1 MEVLPVEL
9 DTLGVVVERQ
19 LDIAGLQH
27 LLLERVQVEVGRL
40 GLLHVVS
47 RLGGHQWDIRG
58 SPDRNSW
65 REPSGPPGSTSSILL
80 LLQLVD
86 AGSLLLAEVLPAAV
100 TEGVGVVSSG
110 STLNK
115 TKEIRKQK

>member
-1 MEVLPVEL
+1 MLPVEL

-19 LDIAGLQH
+19 LETAGLQH

-47 RLGGHQWDIRG
+47 RLGGHQGDIRG
-58 SPDRNSW
+58 SADRNSW
-65 REPSGPPGSTSSILL
+65 REPSGPPGFTSSILL

-115 TKEIRKQK
+115 TKEITKQK